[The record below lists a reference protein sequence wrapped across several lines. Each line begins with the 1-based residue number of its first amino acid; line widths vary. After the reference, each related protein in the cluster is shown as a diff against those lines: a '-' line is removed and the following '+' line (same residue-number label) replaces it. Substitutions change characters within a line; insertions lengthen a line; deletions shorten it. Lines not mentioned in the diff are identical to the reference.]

1 MNTEQCI
8 KNAIEAD
15 ASGNTGEA
23 MQWLKQAGEF
33 GDANAALD
41 YAYFKSAEN
50 PRKSVAFLEGGG
62 ECADNPF
69 VQFHKLQIGYYGDVI
84 TNAKLVAKSLIA
96 LGNEGVIEAYLITL
110 SYLPVNRTKFSYIA
124 SRGAPRTEYQPIA

>member
-62 ECADNPF
+62 ES
-69 VQFHKLQIGYYGDVI
+69 VQITPSFSFINYKLAIMV
-84 TNAKLVAKSLIA
+84 T
-96 LGNEGVIEAYLITL
+96 
-110 SYLPVNRTKFSYIA
+110 
-124 SRGAPRTEYQPIA
+124 